1 MRVCRPKSSL
11 LERIAFDEG
20 AGLLTVSFA
29 GRRMYQYAAVP
40 LAVFRELCRAASPG
54 RFYNQ
59 RIKGRF
65 ACREVSP
72 RARYRPAD

>member
-40 LAVFRELCRAASPG
+40 LALFRELCRAASPG
-54 RFYNQ
+54 RFYNN
-59 RIKGRF
+59 RIKGQF

-72 RARYRPAD
+72 RTRYRPDD